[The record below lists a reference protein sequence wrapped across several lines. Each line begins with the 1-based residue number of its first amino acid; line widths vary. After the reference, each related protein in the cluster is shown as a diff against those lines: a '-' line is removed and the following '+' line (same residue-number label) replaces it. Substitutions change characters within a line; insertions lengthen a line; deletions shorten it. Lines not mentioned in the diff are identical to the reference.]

1 MTRPLLLHFS
11 SDKIARNTFDQ
22 FMLGENILMAPVFT
36 SSNKRDVY
44 LPGPTQWTSIWDG
57 VEYDVDLKGLI
68 LNDVDC
74 PVG

>member
-1 MTRPLLLHFS
+1 
-11 SDKIARNTFDQ
+11 
-22 FMLGENILMAPVFT
+22 MLGENILMAPVFT

-44 LPGPTQWTSIWDG
+44 LPGPTKWTSIWDG